1 VDPLT
6 GRSRAQN
13 KGTSRGPARAWGG
26 DDPITRIA
34 SIESISEPA
43 VCPDCHIMSK
53 LVHLSGSAIAATT
66 EQSMIPC
73 MVMED
78 VLRKTRCILCTI
90 ADNAV
95 VRAQEAHAGHIWF
108 LIGDASD
115 ENPPEQQALNQHYW
129 SVVAHPLPRHRL
141 AARQHILE
149 LAASKG
155 FGTLVLPHMSIAEEE
170 RQWLL
175 SEMRNSL
182 GNTVLSVL
190 GVEAINAFIDQYGV
204 PLLMAKRSPRPEWIH
219 RVRFVPTPEG
229 IETYNSMYSL
239 GQPNRAKDAS

>member
-1 VDPLT
+1 MDPLT

-34 SIESISEPA
+34 SIESITEPA

-108 LIGDASD
+108 LIGFRNRVMVMMDWAAAYFSFTRPARIIAGG
-115 ENPPEQQALNQHYW
+115 NPNDPAD
-129 SVVAHPLPRHRL
+129 SA
-141 AARQHILE
+141 
-149 LAASKG
+149 
-155 FGTLVLPHMSIAEEE
+155 
-170 RQWLL
+170 
-175 SEMRNSL
+175 
-182 GNTVLSVL
+182 
-190 GVEAINAFIDQYGV
+190 
-204 PLLMAKRSPRPEWIH
+204 
-219 RVRFVPTPEG
+219 
-229 IETYNSMYSL
+229 
-239 GQPNRAKDAS
+239 